1 MTRLY
6 FFTAFI
12 FYLVLTG
19 CTNVEK
25 NRMDELYSSRN
36 RLSESSSLYL
46 RQHSTNP
53 VNWLPWSAPA
63 FKEARILNK
72 PVLVSIGYSTCHW
85 CHVMEEENFSDM
97 EVSALMNSKFINV
110 KVDRE
115 EMPAVDSLYMDAVQ
129 AMTGRGGWPLHVILD
144 HEKIPFFGGTY
155 FPKNQWISTLKQISY
170 AWEHDRSR
178 INEVSGNVMKMF
190 EKMEKRS
197 LSILPENPFKLF
209 KENLVK
215 YYDSANPG
223 FSWSGG
229 SQKFPPGRVLSA
241 SLETGDADLL
251 KMTEKILEA
260 MADSGLHDRVGGG
273 FHRYATDTHWRIPHF
288 EKMLYDNAQLIGIY
302 ARAGS
307 MFSRRDFIH
316 TAESAAEYIKR
327 DMKLYSGKEF
337 AGYASAEDADDP
349 QGRGLFMH
357 GLLMKSE
364 KFCRRNTVKNS

>member
-1 MTRLY
+1 
-6 FFTAFI
+6 
-12 FYLVLTG
+12 
-19 CTNVEK
+19 
-25 NRMDELYSSRN
+25 
-36 RLSESSSLYL
+36 
-46 RQHSTNP
+46 
-53 VNWLPWSAPA
+53 
-63 FKEARILNK
+63 
-72 PVLVSIGYSTCHW
+72 
-85 CHVMEEENFSDM
+85 
-97 EVSALMNSKFINV
+97 
-110 KVDRE
+110 
-115 EMPAVDSLYMDAVQ
+115 MPAVDSLYMDAVQ

-197 LSILPENPFKLF
+197 LSTLPENPFKLF

-349 QGRGLFMH
+349 QGEGAFYAWPPDEIRKI
-357 GLLMKSE
+357 LLEEYSE
-364 KFCRRNTVKNS
+364 KLIKYWDLFGKGEIKGHGYEPAAGWIPHPRGSDIYRENPFTAGELDEIKNKLLEVRKMRRRPVRDDKVSYRP